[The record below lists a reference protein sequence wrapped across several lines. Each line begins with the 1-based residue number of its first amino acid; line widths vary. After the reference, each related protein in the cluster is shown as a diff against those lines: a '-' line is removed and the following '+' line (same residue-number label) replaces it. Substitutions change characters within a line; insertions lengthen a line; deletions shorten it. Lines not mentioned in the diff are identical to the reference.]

1 MLNLRKLKKTK
12 SLSKQQGD
20 LGPPTYFKVPMT
32 NDRVILTDCDGVLL
46 DWEWA
51 FAIWMQERG
60 YVQRPNA
67 KDYYTIHDQFENLT
81 WPEAKKFTK
90 LFNESAAIGFL
101 PPLRDSVYW
110 VKRLNEEFG
119 YRFIC
124 ITSLSTDVNAQ
135 KLRRMNLEKYYGQ
148 VFDDVVCL
156 PTGGDKDEALEPYK
170 DSGMWWIED
179 KPANSDLGHKL
190 GLKSI
195 LVEHGHNMN
204 HECVYPVARNWRDI
218 FGIISPSLED

>member
-1 MLNLRKLKKTK
+1 M
-12 SLSKQQGD
+12 KQ
-20 LGPPTYFKVPMT
+20 
-32 NDRVILTDCDGVLL
+32 RIILVDCDGVLL

-51 FAIWMQERG
+51 FGIWMQERG

-81 WPEAKKFTK
+81 WTEAKKFTK

-110 VKRLNEEFG
+110 VRRLNEELG

-124 ITSLSTDVNAQ
+124 ITSLSTDINAQ
-135 KLRRMNLEKYYGQ
+135 KLRRMNLEKYYGD
-148 VFDDVVCL
+148 VFDDIVCL
-156 PTGGDKDEALEPYK
+156 PTGSDKHEALDKFVGTEYF
-170 DSGMWWIED
+170 WVED
-179 KPANSDLGHKL
+179 KPENADVGFER

-195 LVEHGHNMN
+195 LIEHGHNMK
-204 HECVYPVARNWRDI
+204 HQCPYPIAKNWREIFDI
-218 FGIISPSLED
+218 VANADRTL

>member
-1 MLNLRKLKKTK
+1 M
-12 SLSKQQGD
+12 
-20 LGPPTYFKVPMT
+20 
-32 NDRVILTDCDGVLL
+32 NDRTILTDCDGVLL

-67 KDYYTIHDQFENLT
+67 KDYYKIHEQFDDLT

-110 VKRLNEEFG
+110 MKRLNEELG

-135 KLRRMNLEKYYGQ
+135 KLRRMNLEKYYGD

-156 PTGGDKDEALEPYK
+156 ETGSDKHEALEPYR
-170 DSGMWWIED
+170 GTGLWWIED
-179 KPANSDLGHKL
+179 KPENADLGYNY
-190 GLKSI
+190 GLNSI
-195 LVEHGHNMN
+195 LIEHGHNMHHN
-204 HECVYPVARNWRDI
+204 CAYPIVKNWKEI
-218 FGIISPSLED
+218 FSIISFSSED

>member
-1 MLNLRKLKKTK
+1 MKERI
-12 SLSKQQGD
+12 
-20 LGPPTYFKVPMT
+20 
-32 NDRVILTDCDGVLL
+32 ILVDCDGVLL

-51 FAIWMQERG
+51 FNIWMQERG

-67 KDYYTIHDQFENLT
+67 KDYYKISDQFENLSV
-81 WPEAKKFTK
+81 PDAKKFTR

-110 VKRLNEEFG
+110 MKRLNEELG

-135 KLRRMNLEKYYGQ
+135 KLRRMNLEKYYGP
-148 VFDDVVCL
+148 VFDDIICL
-156 PTGGDKDEALEPYK
+156 PTGSDKHEALDKFVGTEYF
-170 DSGMWWIED
+170 WIED
-179 KPANSDLGHKL
+179 KPENADVGFER

-195 LVEHGHNMN
+195 LIEHGHNMN
-204 HECVYPVARNWRDI
+204 HTCPYPIVKNWKEI
-218 FGIISPSLED
+218 FDIISAKD

>member
-1 MLNLRKLKKTK
+1 MK
-12 SLSKQQGD
+12 
-20 LGPPTYFKVPMT
+20 
-32 NDRVILTDCDGVLL
+32 DRTILVDCDGVLL

-51 FAIWMQERG
+51 FGIWMQERG

-81 WPEAKKFTK
+81 LTEAKKFTR

-110 VKRLNEEFG
+110 VRRLNEELG

-135 KLRRMNLEKYYGQ
+135 KLRRMNLEKYYGD
-148 VFDDVVCL
+148 VFDDIVCL
-156 PTGGDKDEALEPYK
+156 PTGSDKHEALDKFVGTEYF
-170 DSGMWWIED
+170 WVED
-179 KPANSDLGHKL
+179 KPENADVGFER
-190 GLKSI
+190 GLRSI
-195 LVEHGHNMN
+195 LIEHGHNMK
-204 HECVYPVARNWRDI
+204 HQCPYPIAKNWREIFDI
-218 FGIISPSLED
+218 VSNADRTL

>member
-1 MLNLRKLKKTK
+1 MNNRT
-12 SLSKQQGD
+12 
-20 LGPPTYFKVPMT
+20 
-32 NDRVILTDCDGVLL
+32 ILTDCDGVLL

-51 FAIWMQERG
+51 FGIWMQERG

-110 VKRLNEEFG
+110 IRRLNEELG
-119 YRFIC
+119 YRFVC

-135 KLRRMNLEKYYGQ
+135 KLRRMNLEKYYGN
-148 VFDDVVCL
+148 VFDDIVCL
-156 PTGGDKDEALEPYK
+156 PTGSDKHEALDKFAGTGY
-170 DSGMWWIED
+170 WWIED
-179 KPANSDLGHKL
+179 KPENADVGFER
-190 GLKSI
+190 GLRSI
-195 LVEHGHNMN
+195 LIEHGHNMN
-204 HECVYPVARNWRDI
+204 HTCPYPIVKNWKEI
-218 FGIISPSLED
+218 FEIVSTKD

>member
-1 MLNLRKLKKTK
+1 MKERI
-12 SLSKQQGD
+12 
-20 LGPPTYFKVPMT
+20 
-32 NDRVILTDCDGVLL
+32 ILVDCDGFLL

-51 FAIWMQERG
+51 FNIWMQERG

-67 KDYYTIHDQFENLT
+67 KDYYKISDQFENLSV
-81 WPEAKKFTK
+81 PDAKKFTR

-110 VKRLNEEFG
+110 MKRLNEELG

-135 KLRRMNLEKYYGQ
+135 KLRRMNLEKYYGD

-156 PTGGDKDEALEPYK
+156 ETGSDKHEALDKFAGTGY
-170 DSGMWWIED
+170 WWIED
-179 KPANSDLGHKL
+179 KPENADVGFER
-190 GLKSI
+190 GLRSI
-195 LVEHGHNMN
+195 LIEHGHNMN
-204 HECVYPVARNWRDI
+204 HTCPYPIVKNWKEI
-218 FGIISPSLED
+218 FEIVSAKD

>member
-1 MLNLRKLKKTK
+1 MNNRT
-12 SLSKQQGD
+12 
-20 LGPPTYFKVPMT
+20 
-32 NDRVILTDCDGVLL
+32 ILTDCDGVLL

-51 FAIWMQERG
+51 FGIWMQERG

-67 KDYYTIHDQFENLT
+67 KDYYTIHDQFDNLT
-81 WPEAKKFTK
+81 WTEAKKFTR

-110 VKRLNEEFG
+110 VRRLNEELG

-135 KLRRMNLEKYYGQ
+135 KLRRMNLEKYYGD

-156 PTGGDKDEALEPYK
+156 ETGSDKHEALDK
-170 DSGMWWIED
+170 FAGTGHWWIED
-179 KPANSDLGHKL
+179 KPENADVGFER
-190 GLKSI
+190 GLRSI
-195 LVEHGHNMN
+195 LIEHGHNMK
-204 HECVYPVARNWRDI
+204 HTCPYPIVKNWKEI
-218 FGIISPSLED
+218 FEIVSAKD

>member
-1 MLNLRKLKKTK
+1 M
-12 SLSKQQGD
+12 
-20 LGPPTYFKVPMT
+20 
-32 NDRVILTDCDGVLL
+32 NDRTILTDCDGVLL

-67 KDYYTIHDQFENLT
+67 KDYYKIHEQFDDLT
-81 WPEAKKFTK
+81 WTEAKKFTR

-119 YRFIC
+119 YRFVC
-124 ITSLSTDVNAQ
+124 ITSLSTDKNAQ
-135 KLRRMNLEKYYGQ
+135 KLRRMNLEKYYGD

-156 PTGGDKDEALEPYK
+156 ETGSDKHAALEPYRG
-170 DSGMWWIED
+170 SRLWWIED
-179 KPANSDLGHKL
+179 KPENADLGYNY
-190 GLKSI
+190 GLNSVLI
-195 LVEHGHNMN
+195 EHGHNMR
-204 HECVYPVARNWRDI
+204 HECPYPIVKNWAEI
-218 FGIISPSLED
+218 FELVRAVN